1 MEDYMEFLVEDEH
14 TKVVSLYIEGVK
26 NPSKFVEVLNKAA
39 AKKKPVI
46 VLKAGR
52 SNKGQAIAASHTGS
66 LSGSDAS
73 FDALLKKFGAIRAD
87 DLEELT
93 ALSLLF

>member
-1 MEDYMEFLVEDEH
+1 MKFSYNISAGNAKGIQMEDYMEFLVEDEY

-52 SNKGQAIAASHTGS
+52 SNKGQAIAASHTERMIWKS
-66 LSGSDAS
+66 
-73 FDALLKKFGAIRAD
+73 
-87 DLEELT
+87 
-93 ALSLLF
+93 